1 MRNKV
6 RILGIDVDNI
16 NIDEAG
22 EITKQLVESSN
33 KSCKVIVAPNTE
45 FIMMAQK
52 DEEFYNILR
61 GADLATPDSVG
72 VMIGGKLQKKP
83 LKQRIPGQMYFRKV
97 LEVGEKEGWTFYLLG
112 GKDDVPALATEN
124 LKKIYPNI
132 KIVGYH
138 EGFFDKDS
146 EEKVIAEINE
156 LKPNVL
162 FVAMGAPIQEKWI
175 ERHKNELKVD
185 VAAGQGGT
193 FDYEAGKIKRAPVI
207 FQKLGIEW
215 FWRLM
220 LQPARI
226 FRMIVLPIYLM
237 KIVFTK
243 DITKGKFDK

>member
-16 NIDEAG
+16 DVNEAG
-22 EITKQLVESSN
+22 QITKKLIESSN
-33 KSCKVIVAPNTE
+33 KTCKVIVAPNTE

-72 VMIGGKLQKKP
+72 VMIGSKLQKKP

-112 GKDDVPALATEN
+112 GKDDVPALAAEN
-124 LKKIYPNI
+124 VKKIYPNI

-146 EEKVIAEINE
+146 EEDVIAEINK
-156 LKPNVL
+156 LQPNVL

-175 ERHKNELKVD
+175 SKHKNELKVD

-193 FDYEAGKIKRAPVI
+193 FDYEAGKIKRAPVV

-215 FWRLM
+215 FWRLI
-220 LQPARI
+220 LQPSRI

>member
-16 NIDEAG
+16 NVEEAG

-72 VMIGGKLQKKP
+72 VVIGGKLQKKP

-138 EGFFDKDS
+138 EGFFEKDS
-146 EEKVIAEINE
+146 EEDVIAEINR

-175 ERHKNELKVD
+175 EKHKHELKVD

-220 LQPARI
+220 LQPSRI
-226 FRMIVLPIYLM
+226 LRMTVLPIYLM

>member
-16 NIDEAG
+16 NVEEAG
-22 EITKQLVESSN
+22 EITKKLVESSN

-124 LKKIYPNI
+124 LRKIYPNI

-138 EGFFDKDS
+138 EGFFEKDS
-146 EEKVIAEINE
+146 EEKVIEEINK
-156 LKPNVL
+156 LQPNVL

-175 ERHKNELKVD
+175 ESHKHELKVD

-193 FDYEAGKIKRAPVI
+193 FDYEAGKIQRAPVV

-220 LQPARI
+220 LQPSRF